1 MSKKSAD
8 PNKKTRQKTNRQ
20 GDRLKGWRKMSASA
34 AANASDIPSSAV
46 SRAALEKVIEE
57 ADKIIVDQGL
67 FQANKQQAS
76 QRLQTLINQGGKLAT
91 VLKAIVK
98 QHYGHDNDKL
108 VEFGIQP
115 FRNRLRKTQPVVEPP
130 PTTPGPVTPSPT
142 PPPVVK

>member
-115 FRNRLRKTQPVVEPP
+115 FRSRARKNQPPGP
-130 PTTPGPVTPSPT
+130 PTPPVSGTPSPT
-142 PPPVVK
+142 PPPVAK